1 MNIII
6 IGFMGVGKSEVGKAL
21 AGRLK
26 LNFLDTDEL
35 IEKTEGRKIAEIF
48 AQEGEDHFREMETE
62 VLKTL
67 TDYDHFVL
75 STGGGIVLR
84 EENVQLLKEIGPLVL
99 LFAREEIIL
108 QRVKDTEDRPLLA
121 GDKAQK
127 INEILTVRNPIYNRV
142 ADFTVD
148 TSEITPEAAA
158 DKIIEYVKSKG

>member
-6 IGFMGVGKSEVGKAL
+6 IGFMGVGKSEVGRAM
-21 AGRLK
+21 AGKLK

-48 AQEGEDHFREMETE
+48 AQEGEDHFRELETE

-84 EENVQLLKEIGPLVL
+84 EENVKLLKEIGPLVL
-99 LFAREEIIL
+99 LTAREEVIL
-108 QRVKDTEDRPLLA
+108 ERVKSTEDRPLLA
-121 GDKAQK
+121 GDKAQRIK
-127 INEILTVRNPIYNRV
+127 EILSTRNPIYNRV
-142 ADFTVD
+142 ADFVVD
-148 TSEITPEAAA
+148 TSDITPAEAA